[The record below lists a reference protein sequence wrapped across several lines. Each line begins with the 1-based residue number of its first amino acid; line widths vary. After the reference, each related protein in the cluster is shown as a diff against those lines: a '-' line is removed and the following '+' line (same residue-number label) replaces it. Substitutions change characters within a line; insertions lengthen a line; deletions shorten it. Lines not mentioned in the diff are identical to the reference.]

1 MIKSWDKFN
10 ESIFFE
16 DSPQYKSIFS
26 KYEIKKEDI
35 IEILQDLEDDRNIE
49 CTRIYNKIL
58 ERENKIFFLLQ
69 LSKKYS
75 IKDYSS
81 DFTKYKSFLD
91 EQSSDI
97 ERIIKFCS
105 QIESSEDIKLN
116 TYKILKYPE
125 SDIDRTLGV
134 QISFVKEVETDEMEK
149 ALKEFNKEESL
160 EKKLYDE
167 VLRKVISMGVP
178 EKDARILVDPHP
190 DWENMDYI
198 FFGFLTNDEI
208 RAIAEYD
215 KTKKKLRFDEEE
227 LYIAVG
233 LYEEGECNEYL

>member
-227 LYIAVG
+227 LDIAVG